1 MGGGLMQLVAY
12 GAQDVYL
19 TGNPQITF
27 WKVTYRRHTNF
38 AMESIEQTFNG
49 QADFGRR
56 VTCTISRNGDLAYRT
71 YLQVTLPEIN
81 QHMNPN
87 TAKSYGEMNT
97 GPYSGQGVYARWLDF
112 PGEQLISQVEV
123 EIGGQRIDRQYG
135 DWMHIWNQLTL
146 SAEQERGY
154 NKMVGNTTQL
164 TFITDPLFDNV
175 DGPCT
180 NDAPRQVCAPRNAL
194 PETTLYVP
202 LQFWF
207 CRNPGL
213 ALPLIALQYHE
224 VRINLDLRP
233 IDECLWAVDRL
244 ANDAGPDANSLTN
257 EEVAN
262 VAGRNAKNTTGH
274 KGDACGKKVAAA
286 YAQSLVAASLYVDY
300 VFLDTDERR
309 RMAQN
314 PHEYLIE
321 QLQFTGDE
329 SVGSSSNKIKLN
341 FNHPC
346 KELIWVVQPDEN
358 VDYCASFDC
367 NQTLFQVF
375 GAQPFNYTDAIDA
388 LPNAIHSFGS
398 ESSIAGPAG
407 YGSNGFITDA
417 GLFQQ
422 AGASD
427 FNAQGGGATLPN
439 VFYSA
444 GEELSPGTTVDKI
457 PSNNLVRY
465 LGLERQT
472 FDKGQ
477 NGGTSTKDR
486 ILNLLYGSMKSGS
499 FGDVNFTNVGGKP
512 AQPLQQV
519 ASIATQLASLTNG
532 PNQATKGAGAQ
543 NVWNLLQASAIFNYF
558 MPDLAGSSDAPFDV
572 VTLLSKMWSDTNAL
586 IAKSSGD
593 QSPKVADGATA
604 LFALGSVM
612 DGKLWHEVFHNQLSA
627 TTQSEFV
634 KDHFN
639 ADSNDVSSVSLE
651 PLLRVLQRV
660 MDVYRRKYVL
670 SGVQPD
676 NVNDAGSYRW
686 NDVGSP
692 SAFNPREKGQ
702 QVNQDGTVVGGYDS
716 LGGWDKTYSAGN
728 LNSYYNGQQP
738 ANPGVSDAGT
748 FVLTETSLT
757 MHCWGENPVIT
768 AKLQLNGQ
776 DRFSEREGNY
786 FDLVQP
792 YQHHT
797 RNPDTGINV
806 YSFALRPEEHQPSGT
821 CNFSRI
827 DNATLQLILSN
838 ATVEGTKT
846 AKVRVYAT
854 NYNVLRIMSGMG
866 GLAYS
871 N

>member
-1 MGGGLMQLVAY
+1 MQLVAY

-71 YLQVTLPEIN
+71 YLQLTLPEIN
-81 QHMNPN
+81 QQMKN
-87 TAKSYGEMNT
+87 TAVGGSVT
-97 GPYSGQGVYARWLDF
+97 GVFARWLDF

-135 DWMHIWNQLTL
+135 DWMHIWNELTM
-146 SAEQERGY
+146 SAEQQTGY
-154 NKMVGNTTQL
+154 EAMIGHTTQL
-164 TFITDPLFDNV
+164 TYITDPDFNEV
-175 DGPCT
+175 DGPCESS
-180 NDAPRQVCAPRNAL
+180 APRQVCAPRNAL

-202 LQFWF
+202 LQFWY

-224 VRINLDLRP
+224 VKINLDIRP
-233 IDECLWAVDRL
+233 IDECLWAVSTLDG
-244 ANDAGPDANSLTN
+244 ATTS
-257 EEVAN
+257 
-262 VAGRNAKNTTGH
+262 AKVT
-274 KGDACGKKVAAA
+274 AA

-346 KELIWVVQPDEN
+346 KELVWVVQPDEN
-358 VDYCASFDC
+358 VDYCASLESDQALY
-367 NQTLFQVF
+367 NLL
-375 GAQPFNYTDAIDA
+375 GAQPFNYTDALDA
-388 LPNAIHSFGS
+388 LPPAIHAFGTKDS
-398 ESSIAGPAG
+398 LTKPTGE
-407 YGSNGFITDA
+407 GFIKDN
-417 GLFQQ
+417 LFQQ
-422 AGASD
+422 AAPGEDVTSDATVGFDASYAAPN
-427 FNAQGGGATLPN
+427 FNVAT
-439 VFYSA
+439 
-444 GEELSPGTTVDKI
+444 
-457 PSNNLVRY
+457 
-465 LGLERQT
+465 
-472 FDKGQ
+472 
-477 NGGTSTKDR
+477 
-486 ILNLLYGSMKSGS
+486 
-499 FGDVNFTNVGGKP
+499 
-512 AQPLQQV
+512 
-519 ASIATQLASLTNG
+519 
-532 PNQATKGAGAQ
+532 
-543 NVWNLLQASAIFNYF
+543 
-558 MPDLAGSSDAPFDV
+558 PDLV
-572 VTLLSKMWSDTNAL
+572 
-586 IAKSSGD
+586 
-593 QSPKVADGATA
+593 
-604 LFALGSVM
+604 
-612 DGKLWHEVFHNQLSA
+612 
-627 TTQSEFV
+627 
-634 KDHFN
+634 
-639 ADSNDVSSVSLE
+639 
-651 PLLRVLQRV
+651 
-660 MDVYRRKYVL
+660 
-670 SGVQPD
+670 
-676 NVNDAGSYRW
+676 
-686 NDVGSP
+686 
-692 SAFNPREKGQ
+692 
-702 QVNQDGTVVGGYDS
+702 
-716 LGGWDKTYSAGN
+716 
-728 LNSYYNGQQP
+728 
-738 ANPGVSDAGT
+738 GVSDAGT
-748 FVLTETSLT
+748 FVLSETALN
-757 MHCWGENPVIT
+757 MHCWGQNPVVT

-776 DRFSEREGNY
+776 DRFSEREGTY

-797 RNPDTGINV
+797 RNPSTGINV

-827 DNATLQLILSN
+827 DNATLQLVLSN

>member
-56 VTCTISRNGDLAYRT
+56 VTCTVSRNGDLAYRT

-81 QHMNPN
+81 QNMKN
-87 TAKSYGEMNT
+87 TNG
-97 GPYSGQGVYARWLDF
+97 GVFARWLDF
-112 PGEQLISQVEV
+112 PGHQLISQVEV

-135 DWMHIWNQLTL
+135 DWMHIWNQLTS

-154 NKMVGNTTQL
+154 HAMIGHTTQL
-164 TFITDPLFDNV
+164 TYITDPNFAAV

-180 NDAPRQVCAPRNAL
+180 SNAPRQVCAPRNAL
-194 PETTLYVP
+194 PETTLYIP
-202 LQFWF
+202 FQFWF

-224 VRINLDLRP
+224 VKINLDIRP
-233 IDECLWAVDRL
+233 IDECLWAVQSLDCT
-244 ANDAGPDANSLTN
+244 DADSPVNTITN
-257 EEVAN
+257 P
-262 VAGRNAKNTTGH
+262 
-274 KGDACGKKVAAA
+274 KVTSA

-358 VDYCASFDC
+358 VDYCASLEC
-367 NQTLFQVF
+367 SQTLFKLL
-375 GAQPFNYTDAIDA
+375 GAQPFNYTDALDA
-388 LPNAIHSFGS
+388 LPPAVHAFGTKDS
-398 ESSIAGPAG
+398 LTGLTAGTKN
-407 YGSNGFITDA
+407 GSAFIDA
-417 GLFQQ
+417 SGLFQQ
-422 AGASD
+422 AG
-427 FNAQGGGATLPN
+427 
-439 VFYSA
+439 
-444 GEELSPGTTVDKI
+444 PGVI
-457 PSNNLVRY
+457 NRAA
-465 LGLERQT
+465 
-472 FDKGQ
+472 FD
-477 NGGTSTKDR
+477 
-486 ILNLLYGSMKSGS
+486 
-499 FGDVNFTNVGGKP
+499 
-512 AQPLQQV
+512 
-519 ASIATQLASLTNG
+519 
-532 PNQATKGAGAQ
+532 
-543 NVWNLLQASAIFNYF
+543 
-558 MPDLAGSSDAPFDV
+558 
-572 VTLLSKMWSDTNAL
+572 
-586 IAKSSGD
+586 
-593 QSPKVADGATA
+593 ATA
-604 LFALGSVM
+604 AGDTAVAAGLDAAAGWASM
-612 DGKLWHEVFHNQLSA
+612 
-627 TTQSEFV
+627 TSE
-634 KDHFN
+634 
-639 ADSNDVSSVSLE
+639 AA
-651 PLLRVLQRV
+651 
-660 MDVYRRKYVL
+660 
-670 SGVQPD
+670 
-676 NVNDAGSYRW
+676 AGSYGYS
-686 NDVGSP
+686 D
-692 SAFNPREKGQ
+692 AQFN
-702 QVNQDGTVVGGYDS
+702 VATADAALV
-716 LGGWDKTYSAGN
+716 
-728 LNSYYNGQQP
+728 
-738 ANPGVSDAGT
+738 GVSDAGT
-748 FVLTETSLT
+748 FVLAETSLN
-757 MHCWGENPVIT
+757 MHCWGMNPVVT

-776 DRFSEREGNY
+776 DRFSEREGTY

-797 RNPDTGINV
+797 RNPDTGINL

-827 DNATLQLILSN
+827 DNATLQLVLSN